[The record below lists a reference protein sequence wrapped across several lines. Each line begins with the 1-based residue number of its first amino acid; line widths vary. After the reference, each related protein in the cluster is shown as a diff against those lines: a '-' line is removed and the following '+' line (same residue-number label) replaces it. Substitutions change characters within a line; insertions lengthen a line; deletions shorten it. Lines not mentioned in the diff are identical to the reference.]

1 MPEEERMASWH
12 LVEAGTV
19 HSAGAAFPPV
29 FAGAPAPGLGA
40 PVGRLRDLRV
50 SAGWPMISGMAI
62 DPLIDLPTADDF
74 HALLAREELRRART
88 GETLTIAM
96 LDVDGLR
103 WVNAHH
109 GAGAGNDVL
118 RLCVATLRS
127 NLRAVDELARMGPD
141 EFAVLLHATD
151 ARKASVWADRF
162 EDELQAVSF
171 EMDAGPVTCSV
182 GLADTSSGITVME
195 AASKAHRRME
205 VIQTMRKLR
214 RTRGGDALGP
224 A

>member
-1 MPEEERMASWH
+1 
-12 LVEAGTV
+12 
-19 HSAGAAFPPV
+19 
-29 FAGAPAPGLGA
+29 
-40 PVGRLRDLRV
+40 
-50 SAGWPMISGMAI
+50 MITGMAI

-109 GAGAGNDVL
+109 GAGVGTDVL
-118 RLCVATLRS
+118 RLCVTTLRS

-141 EFAVLLHATD
+141 EFGVLLHATD
-151 ARKASVWADRF
+151 ARNAGIWADRF
-162 EDELQAVSF
+162 EDDLQAISF
-171 EMDAGPVTCSV
+171 EMEAGPVTCSV
-182 GLADTSSGITVME
+182 GLADTSSGITLME
-195 AASKAHRRME
+195 TATRAHRRME
-205 VIQTMRKLR
+205 VIQTVRKLR